1 MKSKKL
7 MTLVLTVG
15 ITCGLLVGGTNGVNA
30 EDVSANTR
38 VEDMTIENN
47 ILVNRL
53 FGSNRYETNLE
64 VLKKFD
70 NTDTVIIVSGENF
83 PDAISAV
90 PLCKKYNA
98 PLMLVGKELTGEQ
111 QSFIYHGGI
120 KKAIIVGGTS
130 VISKDIESI
139 LNVSDVVVNRL
150 GGRDRYS
157 TCEKVA
163 QEIGKDHGFVIVN
176 GETFPDALSASS
188 VASAM
193 GIPIL
198 LTPKD
203 NFPQYDIEAVP
214 KNSTFVIGGEGVV
227 SDKIKDDYCAT
238 RISGKDRYETN
249 LAVMK
254 QFRNLLDFKHTYVA
268 SGQNFPDALSAS
280 ALASSIGSP
289 LVLAPYQVGKDATD
303 LIDSMGCKN
312 LTLIGGIGVLDNY
325 KK

>member
-7 MTLVLTVG
+7 MTLMLTVG
-15 ITCGLLVGGTNGVNA
+15 ITCGLLVGGTTSVNA
-30 EDVSANTR
+30 EDIVVNTR
-38 VEDMTIENN
+38 VDDQMI
-47 ILVNRL
+47 VNRL

-64 VLKKFD
+64 ILKKFGA
-70 NTDTVIIVSGENF
+70 TDTIIIASGENF
-83 PDAISAV
+83 PDAISAT

-98 PLMLVGKELTGEQ
+98 PLMLVNDDLTGLQ
-111 QSFIYHGGI
+111 QSFIYHNGI
-120 KKAIIVGGTS
+120 KKAIIVGGSS
-130 VISKDIESI
+130 VVNKDIEGI
-139 LNVSDVVVNRL
+139 LEVSDISVRRL
-150 GGRDRYS
+150 GGRDRYD

-163 QEIGKDHGFVIVN
+163 SEMGKNNGFIIVN
-176 GETFPDALSASS
+176 GGNFPDALSASS

-193 GIPIL
+193 GVPIL
-198 LTPKD
+198 ITPKD
-203 NFPQYDIEAVP
+203 NFPQYDIQAVP

-268 SGQNFPDALSAS
+268 SGQDFPDALSAS

>member
-7 MTLVLTVG
+7 MTLMLTVG
-15 ITCGLLVGGTNGVNA
+15 ITCGLLVGGTTSVNA
-30 EDVSANTR
+30 EDIVVNTR
-38 VEDMTIENN
+38 VDDQMI
-47 ILVNRL
+47 VNRL

-64 VLKKFD
+64 ILKKFGA
-70 NTDTVIIVSGENF
+70 TDTIIIASGENF
-83 PDAISAV
+83 PDAISAT

-98 PLMLVGKELTGEQ
+98 PLMLVNDDLTGLQ
-111 QSFIYHGGI
+111 QSFIYHNGI
-120 KKAIIVGGTS
+120 KKAIIVGGSS
-130 VISKDIESI
+130 VVNKDIEGI
-139 LNVSDVVVNRL
+139 LEVSDISVRRL
-150 GGRDRYS
+150 GGRDRYD

-163 QEIGKDHGFVIVN
+163 SEMGKNNGFIIVN
-176 GETFPDALSASS
+176 GENFPDALSASS

-193 GIPIL
+193 GVPIL
-198 LTPKD
+198 ITPKD
-203 NFPQYDIEAVP
+203 NFPQYDIQAVP